1 MHMRGFTVWIAALA
15 VLLGAVALAGCGGDD
30 EGGGNGNGTANG
42 TADGDGNG
50 GGAATGEITVDLAES
65 MGSGQTGSATLTDA
79 GGQTFI
85 SIEIS
90 GDAVAE
96 QPAHIHEGTCED
108 LNPTPAFGL
117 ESVTGGV
124 SDSTVDVALDTLT
137 SGTYAINVHMSAA
150 DLETYVS
157 CGNIEG

>member
-1 MHMRGFTVWIAALA
+1 MRGFTVLTSVFA
-15 VLLGAVALAGCGGDD
+15 VLLGAIALAGCGGDD
-30 EGGGNGNGTANG
+30 GNGGNG
-42 TADGDGNG
+42 DGG
-50 GGAATGEITVDLAES
+50 GGAAPGELTVDLAES

-79 GGQTFI
+79 GGQTFV

-90 GDAVAE
+90 GDPVSDS
-96 QPAHIHEGTCED
+96 QPAHIHEGTCEE

-117 ESVTGGV
+117 ENVTGGV

-137 SGTYAINVHMSAA
+137 SGTYAINVHMSDA

-157 CGNIEG
+157 CGDIEG